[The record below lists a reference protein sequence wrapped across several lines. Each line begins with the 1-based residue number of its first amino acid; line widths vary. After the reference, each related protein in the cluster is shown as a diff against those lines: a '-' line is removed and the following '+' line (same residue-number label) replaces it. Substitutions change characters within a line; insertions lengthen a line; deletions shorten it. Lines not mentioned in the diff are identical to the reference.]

1 MAACATLAR
10 KMPRHLAL
18 TTLLVPDYDEAIAWF
33 TQALR
38 FHLREDTL
46 LAPGKRW
53 VVVAP
58 SASEGPGGALL
69 LAQASGPEQRAAVG
83 RQCGG
88 RVGFFLHTDDFDA
101 ELAHFAQHGVRLKEN
116 PRHEAYGRVVVFED
130 RWGNLWDLI
139 QPAKAPA

>member
-1 MAACATLAR
+1 MAR
-10 KMPRHLAL
+10 KLAL
-18 TTLLVPDYDEAIAWF
+18 TSFLVPDYDEAIAWF

-38 FHLREDTL
+38 FDLREDTL

-58 SASEGPGGALL
+58 CASGSEGGALL
-69 LAQASGPEQRAAVG
+69 LAKASTPEQQALVG

-88 RVGFFLHTDDFDA
+88 RVGFFLHTENFDA
-101 ELAHFAQHGVRLKEN
+101 ELANFARHGVRLNEA
-116 PRHEAYGRVVVFED
+116 PRNEAYGRVVVFED

-139 QPAKAPA
+139 QPAQVSA

>member
-1 MAACATLAR
+1 
-10 KMPRHLAL
+10 MPRHLAL
-18 TTLLVPDYDEAIAWF
+18 TSFLVPDYDEAIAWF
-33 TQALR
+33 TEALG
-38 FHLREDTL
+38 FDLREDTL

-58 SASEGPGGALL
+58 SAAGGTGGALL
-69 LAQASGPEQRAAVG
+69 LAKAGTPEQQALVG

-101 ELAHFAQHGVRLKEN
+101 DLANFARHGVRLKET

-139 QPAKAPA
+139 QPASVAA